1 MRGEQQR
8 EVKSQIREVLKW
20 TKEGTGASKTSN
32 KMDNPGICGT
42 GKMYEKKM
50 TSTSGSWGV
59 DGNFPLKQLF
69 LQACSVRMNDGI
81 GYNME

>member
-1 MRGEQQR
+1 LVITRKGVCSRAEAEELRIHREMRGEQQR

-42 GKMYEKKM
+42 GKMYEKKNDFDF
-50 TSTSGSWGV
+50 G
-59 DGNFPLKQLF
+59 QLG
-69 LQACSVRMNDGI
+69 C
-81 GYNME
+81 